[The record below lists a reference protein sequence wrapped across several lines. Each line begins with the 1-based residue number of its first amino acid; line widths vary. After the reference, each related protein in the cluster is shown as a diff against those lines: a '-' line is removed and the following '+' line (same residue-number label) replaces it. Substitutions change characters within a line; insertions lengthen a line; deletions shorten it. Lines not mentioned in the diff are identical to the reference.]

1 MHAQAGGDLPQL
13 PIMKDITNKYR
24 RINKVDDRPINI
36 HFDIKDVSKRTYQL
50 GLATLFTGIAL
61 SIYTSFIGLYV
72 SSFVSA
78 CFCFAILMVLLL
90 KYNGD
95 IENLTI
101 FIVTIV
107 CALLVSTAAIEG
119 LQSSQYLY
127 FFPLM
132 VSIPII
138 VDLKQTK
145 YKDSFIYIGIIIV
158 SFLACIL
165 IGHNVTPLEP
175 FTPSQLGKLSFVNNV
190 IAISSTIIFAVSYIF
205 FEKKYIH
212 QLKEQNQKII
222 DSRTQFLATMGHE
235 LRTPLNGIIGVINLM
250 KQQQMDAQQDEY
262 YRILKYCSDHML
274 QQVNNILD
282 FNKIEADKLE
292 IHPVELNM
300 KLFMKN
306 VGMPFITLF
315 QEKGVDLKI
324 DIDPGLDVNVM
335 ADDVRLVQI
344 FNNLLSNA
352 LKFTD
357 KGFVKL
363 DVTCK
368 RKEDKF
374 IEIGFSI
381 EDTGIGIAEKD
392 QKKIFESFWQVYDE
406 DTKKFIGTGLGLTI
420 CVRLLK
426 LMGSNL
432 ILASEK
438 DKGSKFSFDL
448 KLDYAANNHKQLPRK
463 QTTEKDNLNGVKILL
478 VEDNQINMMVAKK
491 ILTGFKAEVTATYDG
506 SEALAALSKN
516 ADFDIILM
524 DLEMPVMDGFTA
536 IHEVKRL
543 YPEIPVIAFTA
554 SLVDKKM
561 LSDLIASGFV
571 DCMLKPFQ
579 PLQLLSDIKKYL
591 SKPLQPVA

>member
-1 MHAQAGGDLPQL
+1 
-13 PIMKDITNKYR
+13 MKDITNKYH
-24 RINKVDDRPINI
+24 RINKVDDRPLNI

-78 CFCFAILMVLLL
+78 CFCFAILMVILL

-107 CALLVSTAAIEG
+107 CAMLVSTAAIEG
-119 LQSSQYLY
+119 LQSGQYLY

-138 VDLKQTK
+138 VDLKQTQ

-165 IGHNVTPLEP
+165 IGHNVKPLEA
-175 FTPSQLGKLSFVNNV
+175 FTTSQLGKLSFVNNV

-212 QLKEQNQKII
+212 QIKEQSQKVI

-250 KQQQMDAQQDEY
+250 KQQKMDAQQDEY
-262 YRILKYCSDHML
+262 YQILKYCSDHML

-292 IHPVELNM
+292 IHPVDLNL
-300 KLFMKN
+300 KLFMTN

-315 QEKGVDLKI
+315 QEKGLELKVN
-324 DIDPGLDVNVM
+324 IDPGLDVNVM

-368 RKEDKF
+368 RKENKY
-374 IEIGFSI
+374 IEVGFSI

-432 ILASEK
+432 ALTSEK
-438 DKGSKFSFDL
+438 GKGSKFTFDL
-448 KLDYAANNHKQLPRK
+448 KLDYAAYNHKQLPK
-463 QTTEKDNLNGVKILL
+463 NKAAEKDTLEGVKILL

-491 ILTGFKAEVTATYDG
+491 VLTGFKAEVTTAVDG
-506 SEALAALSKN
+506 SEALAALLKN
-516 ADFDIILM
+516 SDFDIILM

-543 YPEIPVIAFTA
+543 YPDMPVIAFTA

>member
-1 MHAQAGGDLPQL
+1 M
-13 PIMKDITNKYR
+13 MKDITNKYH
-24 RINKVDDRPINI
+24 RINKVDDRPVNI

-50 GLATLFTGIAL
+50 GLAALFTGIAL
-61 SIYTSFIGLYV
+61 SVYTSFIGLYV

-78 CFCFAILMVLLL
+78 CFCFAILMVILL

-95 IENLTI
+95 IDNLTI
-101 FIVTIV
+101 FIITIV
-107 CALLVSTAAIEG
+107 CAMLVSTAAIEG
-119 LQSSQYLY
+119 LQSAQYLY

-138 VDLKQTK
+138 VDLKQAQ

-165 IGHNVTPLEP
+165 IGHNVKPLEV
-175 FTPSQLGKLSFVNNV
+175 FTSSQVGKLSFVNNV

-212 QLKEQNQKII
+212 QLKEQNQKVI

-250 KQQQMDAQQDEY
+250 KQQEMNPQQEEY
-262 YRILKYCSDHML
+262 YHILKYCSDHML

-292 IHPVELNM
+292 IHPAELNM
-300 KLFMKN
+300 KLFMTN
-306 VGMPFITLF
+306 VSIPFITLF
-315 QEKGVDLKI
+315 QEKGVELKI
-324 DIDPGLDVNVM
+324 NIDPELDVNVM
-335 ADDVRLVQI
+335 ADDVRLIQI

-368 RKEDKF
+368 RKENKF
-374 IEIGFSI
+374 IEVSFSV

-432 ILASEK
+432 VLVSEK
-438 DKGSKFSFDL
+438 GRGSKFSFDL
-448 KLDYAANNHKQLPRK
+448 KLNYAAHNHKQLPK
-463 QTTEKDNLNGVKILL
+463 NKAAEKDNLKGIKILL

-491 ILTGFKAEVTATYDG
+491 ILTGFKAEVMAAYDG
-506 SEALAALSKN
+506 SEALATLLKN
-516 ADFDIILM
+516 SDFDIILM

-543 YPEIPVIAFTA
+543 YPDIPVIAFTA

-561 LSDLIASGFV
+561 LSDLIASGFA
-571 DCMLKPFQ
+571 DCMQKPFQ
-579 PLQLLSDIKKYL
+579 PMQLLSDIKKHL
-591 SKPLQPVA
+591 SKPLQPVS

>member
-1 MHAQAGGDLPQL
+1 
-13 PIMKDITNKYR
+13 MKDITNKYH
-24 RINKVDDRPINI
+24 RINKVDDRPLNI

-78 CFCFAILMVLLL
+78 CFCFAILMVILL

-165 IGHNVTPLEP
+165 IGHNVQPLEP

-205 FEKKYIH
+205 FEKKYL
-212 QLKEQNQKII
+212 QRLNEQNQKVI

-250 KQQQMDAQQDEY
+250 KQQKMDAEQEEY
-262 YRILKYCSDHML
+262 YQILKYCSDHML

-292 IHPVELNM
+292 IHPAELNM
-300 KLFMKN
+300 KLFMMN
-306 VGMPFITLF
+306 VGMPFIALF
-315 QEKGVDLKI
+315 QEKGIELKI
-324 DIDPGLDVNVM
+324 HIDPVLDVNVM
-335 ADDVRLVQI
+335 ADDVRLIQI

-357 KGFVKL
+357 KGFVRL
-363 DVTCK
+363 DVSCK

-374 IEIGFSI
+374 MEVSFVI

-432 ILASEK
+432 VLVSEK
-438 DKGSKFSFDL
+438 GKGSKFSFDL
-448 KLDYAANNHKQLPRK
+448 KLDHAASNYKQLPK
-463 QTTEKDNLNGVKILL
+463 DKASEKDTLEGVKVLL

-491 ILTGFKAEVTATYDG
+491 ILTGFKAEVTTAYDG
-506 SEALAALSKN
+506 SEGLAVLFKN
-516 ADFDIILM
+516 SDFDIILM

-554 SLVDKKM
+554 SLVDQKM

-579 PLQLLSDIKKYL
+579 PRQLLSDIKKYL
-591 SKPLQPVA
+591 SKPLQPVG

>member
-1 MHAQAGGDLPQL
+1 
-13 PIMKDITNKYR
+13 MKEITDKYH

-50 GLATLFTGIAL
+50 GLAALFTGIAL

-78 CFCFAILMVLLL
+78 CFCFAILMVILL

-107 CALLVSTAAIEG
+107 CAMLVSTAAIEG
-119 LQSSQYLY
+119 LQSGQYLY

-138 VDLKQTK
+138 VDLKQTQ
-145 YKDSFIYIGIIIV
+145 YKDSFIYIGIIV
-158 SFLACIL
+158 ASFLACIL
-165 IGHNVTPLEP
+165 IGHNVKPLEI

-212 QLKEQNQKII
+212 QLKEQNQKVI

-250 KQQQMDAQQDEY
+250 KQQQRDAQQEEY
-262 YRILKYCSDHML
+262 YQVLKYCSDHML

-300 KLFMKN
+300 KQFMMN

-315 QEKGVDLKI
+315 QEKGLELRINI
-324 DIDPGLDVNVM
+324 DSELDVNVM

-363 DVTCK
+363 DVSCK
-368 RKEDKF
+368 RKENKF
-374 IEIGFSI
+374 IEVSFSI

-392 QKKIFESFWQVYDE
+392 QKKIFESFWQVYDQ

-432 ILASEK
+432 VLVSEKAKEVSLAS
-438 DKGSKFSFDL
+438 
-448 KLDYAANNHKQLPRK
+448 
-463 QTTEKDNLNGVKILL
+463 T
-478 VEDNQINMMVAKK
+478 
-491 ILTGFKAEVTATYDG
+491 
-506 SEALAALSKN
+506 
-516 ADFDIILM
+516 
-524 DLEMPVMDGFTA
+524 
-536 IHEVKRL
+536 
-543 YPEIPVIAFTA
+543 
-554 SLVDKKM
+554 
-561 LSDLIASGFV
+561 
-571 DCMLKPFQ
+571 
-579 PLQLLSDIKKYL
+579 
-591 SKPLQPVA
+591 